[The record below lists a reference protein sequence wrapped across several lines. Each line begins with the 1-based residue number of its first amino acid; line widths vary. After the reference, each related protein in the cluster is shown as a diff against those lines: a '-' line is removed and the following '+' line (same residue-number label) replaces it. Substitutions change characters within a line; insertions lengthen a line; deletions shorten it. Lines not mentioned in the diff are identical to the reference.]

1 MEEIKKK
8 KKEFILDG
16 LDKYKEEF
24 RQNIKLSGKHTFTSK
39 VFNSTSGINPKSGT
53 DFSEM
58 IQRRDNAIER
68 ENDVKV
74 IQNIFEM
81 SDRISSS
88 IGQFIDLLRKDLR
101 GNAD

>member
-1 MEEIKKK
+1 
-8 KKEFILDG
+8 
-16 LDKYKEEF
+16 
-24 RQNIKLSGKHTFTSK
+24 
-39 VFNSTSGINPKSGT
+39 
-53 DFSEM
+53 M